1 VRLEE
6 DEGMNKRGASSSF
19 KIPEEILRLKK
30 RIYME
35 MNAAFKQAGKS
46 LKALFSKID
55 IDDSNKIELDEF

>member
-1 VRLEE
+1 M
-6 DEGMNKRGASSSF
+6 DKRAASSF

-35 MNAAFKQAGKS
+35 MNTQFKQAGKS

-55 IDDSNKIELDEF
+55 IDDSNKIEADEFQSMFN